1 MSIGN
6 YEQIKSILL
15 DLWNKAKARDISS
28 FLYSKDKATN
38 TKTLKAKRADGSLGD
53 IDIDISDL
61 ASQTLNNTFD
71 GENIFKDIYIKDTVL
86 TYVNNE
92 NATLSMGGED
102 QYSGV
107 RELVIPANTYVS
119 SIIIGLSN
127 DLAIGDTVTGI
138 NVGTIGTDNV
148 VLEHLI
154 TRGTSRVE
162 ANSYSVLSSSKIA
175 VVPINRSFDRDIYFM
190 VGARGMVWNN
200 GTGYNAIGGSGMPR
214 PSARVSPNGGN
225 YYGKIAI
232 IGKGSSLKDRLGNM
246 AKVNEFNSFTST
258 NNFKKILFED
268 GYLNTAILSKIN
280 NPNATTP
287 STGNNIYSAS
297 PAFRVQA
304 HTFVD
309 KIIIG
314 LGDSIDVGAEVIGVN
329 IGVIGVENNTVIEHL
344 ITRGRA
350 TAIAN
355 TYNEISC
362 NKIISVPINRTFDKE
377 VYFMV
382 GAQGMVWN
390 QAHFAGVTANGGENG
405 MPSVGTRLFPN
416 NTNYVGKTLII
427 GQGLSIQ
434 EGFEKAIN
442 AYNTVN
448 QATSVGGNDH
458 VGKLV
463 KLSNNGKLDESLIPA
478 IALNEVIPATN
489 KDNALSLIGTGVGQI
504 NRGDIVTL
512 NDGSIHIYKGR
523 PSGETGNNFDRD
535 FLSLSVGNGTVKRV
549 NNVAPSSDGN
559 VTIHAEHIKY
569 YADSTTN
576 MKDAIDG
583 KVNTSDTSN
592 VGGTGQEHKIAKLDG
607 NGKLNDNMMPTTI
620 AKRINGQPVSN
631 NAVTIYSDNID
642 INSST
647 HKTIKTVLDEKV
659 NTSEVGND
667 ANKIPRLNNGKLVN
681 SVLPDGLINK
691 NNVNNFTNKNDF
703 NFYSPTVTR
712 DFTIAAFNTTRTS
725 NRTFE
730 LFNNNHYIAT
740 LHNKFSDTRK
750 NVSNLIIPIA
760 NAQVG
765 DTVSATYFI
774 FNNNNRVIHTPGFYN
789 NYKVEDIDMVGCK
802 CIRIPINRTFSETVG
817 FGFAV
822 QPKPIR
828 GTTIGLAYAR
838 DNSSSESVW
847 SSVQNPQ
854 QNQDLSSGA
863 SAGRVFPYKVTH
875 HTTSELVTRLELEK
889 VTQMYPKNL
898 IGEMKQLSYDAG
910 NSLEDGTNTWLRA
923 NGQAI
928 NSNDYPELYEKFNT
942 SRTDD
947 DIEVSIPSLS
957 NEVGY
962 YYICAK

>member
-1 MSIGN
+1 MSAGN
-6 YEQIKSILL
+6 FKQIKDILYY
-15 DLWNKAKARDISS
+15 LWKIVKARDISS
-28 FLYSKDKATN
+28 FLYSIDKTNN

-214 PSARVSPNGGN
+214 PSATVSPNRGN
-225 YYGKIAI
+225 YFGKIAI
-232 IGKGSSLKDRLGNM
+232 IGKGASLKERLGNM

-304 HTFVD
+304 NTFVD

-329 IGVIGVENNTVIEHL
+329 IGVVGVENNTVMEHL

-362 NKIISVPINRTFDKE
+362 SKIISVPINRTFDKE

-382 GAQGMVWN
+382 GAKGMVWH
-390 QAHFAGVTANGGENG
+390 QAQFAGVIASGGEDG
-405 MPSVGTRLFPN
+405 MPSVGTRLSPN
-416 NTNYVGKTLII
+416 RTNYVGKTLII

-442 AYNTVN
+442 TYNTVS

-478 IALNEVIPATN
+478 IALNEVIPATDKN
-489 KDNALSLIGTGVGQI
+489 NALSLIGTGVGQI

-512 NDGSIHIYKGR
+512 NDGSIHMYKGR
-523 PSGETGNNFDRD
+523 ANGQTDDNFDRD

-607 NGKLNDNMMPTTI
+607 NGKLNDNMLPTTV
-620 AKRINGQPVSN
+620 AKRINNLVVN
-631 NAVTIYSDNID
+631 NNEITIYSDNIN

-647 HKTIKTVLDEKV
+647 NKTIKQALDEKV
-659 NTSEVGND
+659 Q
-667 ANKIPRLNNGKLVN
+667 
-681 SVLPDGLINK
+681 K
-691 NNVNNFTNKNDF
+691 NQDNNFTQKNDF

-712 DFTIAAFNTTRTS
+712 DFTIATFNEIGSTS
-725 NRTFE
+725 RRYE
-730 LFNNNHYIAT
+730 VFNNNHYVVT
-740 LHNKFSDTRK
+740 VHNKFSETSKR
-750 NVSNLIIPIA
+750 VASLIVPIA

-765 DTVSATYFI
+765 DTVNATYFVI
-774 FNNNNRVIHTPGFYN
+774 NNGNSVIQAPNFQKAHT
-789 NYKVEDIDMVGCK
+789 VEDIDMVGCK
-802 CIRIPINRTFSETVG
+802 CIRIQVDKYFDQTVG
-817 FGFAV
+817 FGFAIE
-822 QPKPIR
+822 PKTVR
-828 GTTIGLAYAR
+828 NGVRIGLAYAT
-838 DNSSSESVW
+838 DNSYTNSVW
-847 SSVQNPQ
+847 SSAQMPSL
-854 QNQDLSSGA
+854 NQSV
-863 SAGRVFPYKVTH
+863 AGNNLAHRVFPYKITH
-875 HTTSELVTRLELEK
+875 HTTSELVTRFELEK
-889 VTQMYPKNL
+889 VTQMYPRNL
-898 IGEMKQLSYDAG
+898 IGEMKQLYYDAG
-910 NSLEDGTNTWLRA
+910 NSLEDGTNTWLKA

-942 SRTDD
+942 PRTD
-947 DIEVSIPSLS
+947 DIEVSIPDINSQ
-957 NEVGY
+957 VGY

>member
-61 ASQTLNNTFD
+61 ASQTLNNAFD

-127 DLAIGDTVTGI
+127 DLVIGDTVTGI

-154 TRGTSRVE
+154 KRGTSRVE

-442 AYNTVN
+442 TYNTVN

-889 VTQMYPKNL
+889 VTQMYPRMV
-898 IGEMKQLSYDAG
+898 GEVKQLAYDGG
-910 NSLEDGTNTWLRA
+910 NTLDDGMNTWLKA

-947 DIEVSIPSLS
+947 DIEVSVPDIE
-957 NEVGY
+957 NQVGY

>member
-1 MSIGN
+1 MSAGN
-6 YEQIKSILL
+6 FEQIKDILYY
-15 DLWNKAKARDISS
+15 LWKIVKARDISS
-28 FLYSKDKATN
+28 FLYSIDKTNN

-214 PSARVSPNGGN
+214 PSATVSPNRGN
-225 YYGKIAI
+225 YFGKIAI
-232 IGKGSSLKDRLGNM
+232 IGKGASLKERLGNM

-304 HTFVD
+304 NTFVD

-329 IGVIGVENNTVIEHL
+329 IGVVGVENNTVMEHL

-362 NKIISVPINRTFDKE
+362 SKIISVPINRTFDKE

-382 GAQGMVWN
+382 GAKGMVWH
-390 QAHFAGVTANGGENG
+390 QAQFAGVIASGGEDG
-405 MPSVGTRLFPN
+405 MPSVGTRLSPN
-416 NTNYVGKTLII
+416 RTNYVGKTLII

-442 AYNTVN
+442 TYNTVS

-478 IALNEVIPATN
+478 IALNEVIPATDKN
-489 KDNALSLIGTGVGQI
+489 NALSLIGTGVGQI

-512 NDGSIHIYKGR
+512 NDGSIHMYKGR
-523 PSGETGNNFDRD
+523 ANGQTDDNFDRD

-607 NGKLNDNMMPTTI
+607 NGKLNDNMLPTTV
-620 AKRINGQPVSN
+620 AKRINNLVVN
-631 NAVTIYSDNID
+631 NNEITIYSDNIN

-647 HKTIKTVLDEKV
+647 NKTIKQALDEKV
-659 NTSEVGND
+659 Q
-667 ANKIPRLNNGKLVN
+667 
-681 SVLPDGLINK
+681 K
-691 NNVNNFTNKNDF
+691 NQDNNFTQKNDF

-712 DFTIAAFNTTRTS
+712 DFTIATFNEIGSTS
-725 NRTFE
+725 RRYE
-730 LFNNNHYIAT
+730 VFNNNHYVVT
-740 LHNKFSDTRK
+740 VHNKFSETSKR
-750 NVSNLIIPIA
+750 VASLIVPIA

-765 DTVSATYFI
+765 DTVNATYFVI
-774 FNNNNRVIHTPGFYN
+774 NNGNSVIQAPNFQKAYT
-789 NYKVEDIDMVGCK
+789 VEDIDMVGCK
-802 CIRIPINRTFSETVG
+802 CIRIQVDKYFDQTVG
-817 FGFAV
+817 FGFAIE
-822 QPKPIR
+822 PKTVR
-828 GTTIGLAYAR
+828 NGVRIGLAYAT
-838 DNSSSESVW
+838 DNSYTNSVW
-847 SSVQNPQ
+847 SSAQMPSL
-854 QNQDLSSGA
+854 NQSV
-863 SAGRVFPYKVTH
+863 AGNNLAHRVFPYKITH
-875 HTTSELVTRLELEK
+875 HTTSELVTRFELEK
-889 VTQMYPKNL
+889 VTQMYPRNL
-898 IGEMKQLSYDAG
+898 IGEMKQLYYDAG
-910 NSLEDGTNTWLRA
+910 NSLEDGTNTWLKA

-942 SRTDD
+942 PRTD
-947 DIEVSIPSLS
+947 DIEVSIPDINSQ
-957 NEVGY
+957 VGY